1 MVHSARNLRPSA
13 KASTPPEANVKKHS
27 KPTPK
32 PGRKGANHRRGQP
45 PTRRQTELQARD
57 QLLHEAQPLM
67 TQYDLRSDNQEEWT
81 KFASQ
86 VMFDSTALYD
96 EIEFRDMVF
105 DPAEVIYTVTRQF
118 SASVPPPEELDKLP
132 QAERED
138 IVSEVYINS
147 AAEFVQPEL
156 VRGILDGL
164 VNCRRR
170 LKREKRTDQLALA
183 GATEMLL
190 RSDSRPVIWG
200 TCGILQ
206 KMLHNA
212 LEEAFAFEKA
222 SKDALKAAQAIQ
234 PDVTNV
240 YDLEEGSPADL
251 AFWEMVDKTP
261 DLADYLDRQLELED
275 EAVEIQHQLDSELA
289 ADLFDPE
296 ELREFLTALVEDLEA
311 HNVEPSSD
319 NALMPSEES
328 VVNQALME
336 RLPELIKTTFARERF
351 EELVDDLDEIIEKGD
366 EANPTI
372 QRAEELSEALADD
385 STPYWENLALA
396 QFIFNA
402 LVASVL
408 EEADLFE
415 DDEE

>member
-1 MVHSARNLRPSA
+1 
-13 KASTPPEANVKKHS
+13 VKKHS

-86 VMFDSTALYD
+86 VMLDSTALYD

-132 QAERED
+132 PAERED
-138 IVSEVYINS
+138 IVSEAYIHS

-156 VRGILDGL
+156 VRVILDEL
-164 VNCRRR
+164 VNCRKR

-183 GATEMLL
+183 ATTEMLL

-206 KMLHNA
+206 KMLRNA
-212 LEEAFAFEKA
+212 LEEAFAFEEA
-222 SKDALKAAQAIQ
+222 REEALKAAQIIQ
-234 PDVTNV
+234 PDVTDV

-251 AFWEMVDKTP
+251 AFWEVVDKTP

-275 EAVEIQHQLDSELA
+275 QELEMQHQLDGELA

-296 ELREFLTALVEDLEA
+296 ELHEFLTGLVEDLET
-311 HNVEPSSD
+311 HRVEPISD
-319 NALMPSEES
+319 RRSQPGFDGA
-328 VVNQALME
+328 
-336 RLPELIKTTFARERF
+336 TAR
-351 EELVDDLDEIIEKGD
+351 VDQSHFCSRTL
-366 EANPTI
+366 
-372 QRAEELSEALADD
+372 
-385 STPYWENLALA
+385 
-396 QFIFNA
+396 
-402 LVASVL
+402 
-408 EEADLFE
+408 
-415 DDEE
+415 

>member
-1 MVHSARNLRPSA
+1 M
-13 KASTPPEANVKKHS
+13 KKQS

-86 VMFDSTALYD
+86 VMFDSTALYG
-96 EIEFRDMVF
+96 EIEFHDMVF
-105 DPAEVIYTVTRQF
+105 DPAEVIYTVTHQF
-118 SASVPPPEELDKLP
+118 SASVPSPEELDKLP

-138 IVSEVYINS
+138 IVSEAYIHS

-156 VRGILDGL
+156 VRAILDEL
-164 VNCRRR
+164 VDCRKR

-183 GATEMLL
+183 AATEMLL

-206 KMLHNA
+206 KMLRNA
-212 LEEAFAFEKA
+212 LEEAFAFEEA
-222 SKDALKAAQAIQ
+222 REEALKAAQIIQ
-234 PDVTNV
+234 PDVTDV

-251 AFWEMVDKTP
+251 AFWEVVDKTP
-261 DLADYLDRQLELED
+261 DLEDYLDRQSELED
-275 EAVEIQHQLDSELA
+275 QELEMQHQLDGELA

-296 ELREFLTALVEDLEA
+296 ELHEFLTGLVEDLEA
-311 HNVEPSSD
+311 HRVEPISD
-319 NALMPSEES
+319 RPLMPSEES
-328 VVNQALME
+328 AANQALME
-336 RLPELIKTTFARERF
+336 RLPEFIKATFAPERF
-351 EELVDDLDEIIEKGD
+351 EELIETLDEIIEKGD
-366 EANPTI
+366 EADPKI
-372 QRAEELSEALADD
+372 QRAEELSDALADD
-385 STPYWENLALA
+385 SVPYWENPALA

-408 EEADLFE
+408 EEADSFEDE